1 MDGDG
6 SIDFNELRMLLKC
19 CLEDSPSLSVDEGVD
34 DLAIALFRNTDIDC
48 SGEITLDELK
58 GAFKRHDSLFK
69 TLSINTSIWIKPKF
83 INQRKKRNVY
93 KNFKETLV
101 NRRGLFVF
109 WVVYGLIHI
118 ATTIYAYCEYYK
130 ETSLYICARIFGN
143 GLNFNCAL
151 VLVLVLRKHFTWL
164 RTKGLFCFFFCTNR
178 KTE

>member
-6 SIDFNELRMLLKC
+6 SIDYNELRMLLKC

-58 GAFKRHDSLFK
+58 GAFRRHDGLFK

-83 INQRKKRNVY
+83 INQRKKSNWL
-93 KNFKETLV
+93 KNLKETVV
-101 NRRGLFVF
+101 NRRGIVF
-109 WVVYGLIHI
+109 FWTMYILIHI
-118 ATTIYAYCEYYK
+118 ATSVHAYVEYRTEK
-130 ETSLYICARIFGN
+130 PFYICARIFGN
-143 GLNFNCAL
+143 GLNFNCSL

-164 RTKGLFCFFFCTNR
+164 RTKGKLG
-178 KTE
+178 